1 MRRAFF
7 TWLLYAAVATIG
19 LFVARMIV
27 PGRQE
32 LVLDVYVLALG
43 GLSLLVVASVLGLV
57 APREHES
64 RLEEAMEPEPPE
76 PVRIAELDR
85 LEREVALAASRDFDL
100 HTRLRPV
107 LREIAGSR
115 LERRGVELDS
125 ESPRVRE
132 LLGDELWSLTAVDR
146 KVPADRLAPGP
157 GLDEIERTVE
167 RLERL

>member
-1 MRRAFF
+1 VRRAFF
-7 TWLLYAAVATIG
+7 TWLFYAALATIG

-27 PGRQE
+27 PGREE
-32 LVLDVYVLALG
+32 LLLDIYVLALG
-43 GLSLLVVASVLGLV
+43 GLGLLVVASVLCLV
-57 APREHES
+57 APREQES
-64 RLEEAMEPEPPE
+64 RLEEAMESKPPE

-107 LREIAGSR
+107 LREIAGAR
-115 LERRGVELDS
+115 LERRGIELDS
-125 ESPRVRE
+125 GSPRARE
-132 LLGDELWSLTAVDR
+132 LLGDELWSLTAADR
-146 KVPADRLAPGP
+146 EVPSDRLAPGP

>member
-1 MRRAFF
+1 M
-7 TWLLYAAVATIG
+7 WLLYAALATIG
-19 LFVARMIV
+19 LLVARMIV

-32 LVLDVYVLALG
+32 LLLDIYVLALG
-43 GLSLLVVASVLGLV
+43 GLGLLVVAAMLGQV

-64 RLEEAMEPEPPE
+64 LPEEAMKTKPPE
-76 PVRIAELDR
+76 AVRIAELDR

-115 LERRGVELDS
+115 LQRRGVELDS
-125 ESPRVRE
+125 GSSRARE
-132 LLGDELWSLTAVDR
+132 LLGDELWSLTAADR
-146 KVPADRLAPGP
+146 EVPADRLAPGP
-157 GLDEIERTVE
+157 GLEEIERTVE

>member
-7 TWLLYAAVATIG
+7 TWLFYAALATIG
-19 LFVARMIV
+19 LLVVRMIV

-32 LVLDVYVLALG
+32 ILLDIYVLALG
-43 GLSLLVVASVLGLV
+43 GLGLIVVASVLGLV

-64 RLEEAMEPEPPE
+64 RLEEAMVTRPPE

-85 LEREVALAASRDFDL
+85 LERAVGLAASRDFDL

-107 LREIAGSR
+107 LREIAGAR

-125 ESPRVRE
+125 GSPRARE
-132 LLGDELWSLTAVDR
+132 LLGDELWSLTAADSE
-146 KVPADRLAPGP
+146 VPGDRLAPGP
-157 GLDEIERTVE
+157 GLDGIERAVE